1 MAVVECGIRE
11 NLAEYYGQKSAP
23 TRLEDV
29 GREAGQTP
37 IFFTQAR
44 NRELNEGLDSQ
55 HDSGVDPMKRISNT
69 KASRTAA
76 EREEYD
82 RINAHLDQAL
92 ELTFPCS
99 DRLPSQ
105 LTAMT
110 YSDAK
115 RPSIS
120 QESVSPSPDP
130 KVCEGEPDNANLSSS
145 SPVIGD
151 RDGQHISGYA

>member
-1 MAVVECGIRE
+1 MAGVKCGIRE
-11 NLAEYYGQKSAP
+11 NLAEYYGQKSAAA
-23 TRLEDV
+23 RLEGV

-44 NRELNEGLDSQ
+44 NRELNVGLDSQ

-99 DRLPSQ
+99 DPVNGYDVFRRE
-105 LTAMT
+105 AAI
-110 YSDAK
+110 DFAGK
-115 RPSIS
+115 REPVTRS
-120 QESVSPSPDP
+120 
-130 KVCEGEPDNANLSSS
+130 KVL
-145 SPVIGD
+145 
-151 RDGQHISGYA
+151 

>member
-23 TRLEDV
+23 ARLEGV

-55 HDSGVDPMKRISNT
+55 HDNGVDPMKRISNT
-69 KASRTAA
+69 KALRTAA

-99 DRLPSQ
+99 DPVAITINGYEVFRRE
-105 LTAMT
+105 AAI
-110 YSDAK
+110 DFAGK
-115 RPSIS
+115 R
-120 QESVSPSPDP
+120 
-130 KVCEGEPDNANLSSS
+130 EPVTRSKGLRRRA
-145 SPVIGD
+145 
-151 RDGQHISGYA
+151 

>member
-23 TRLEDV
+23 VRLEGV

-44 NRELNEGLDSQ
+44 NRGLNEGLDGQQ

-69 KASRTAA
+69 KASRIAV

-99 DRLPSQ
+99 DPVAITINGYDVFRRE
-105 LTAMT
+105 AAI
-110 YSDAK
+110 DFAGK
-115 RPSIS
+115 REPVTRS
-120 QESVSPSPDP
+120 
-130 KVCEGEPDNANLSSS
+130 KVLRGRA
-145 SPVIGD
+145 
-151 RDGQHISGYA
+151 